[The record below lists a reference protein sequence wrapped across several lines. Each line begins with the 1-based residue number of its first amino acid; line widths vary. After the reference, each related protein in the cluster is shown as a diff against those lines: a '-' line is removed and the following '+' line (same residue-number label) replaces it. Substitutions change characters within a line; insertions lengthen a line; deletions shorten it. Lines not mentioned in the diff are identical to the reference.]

1 MNIDQAAINI
11 SNVLQDSRIETP
23 KGPLT
28 SREHQQLAADL
39 HLLISRAK
47 EVDELE
53 KSNKELTKRLDD
65 AVDELNKHLY
75 RTEDTTEIPEVPE
88 EDFLSEEEEK
98 EILEEIKEAPDPGPI
113 EGPKE

>member
-1 MNIDQAAINI
+1 MNLDQAAINI

-47 EVDELE
+47 EVDEIQ
-53 KSNKELTKRLDD
+53 KELK
-65 AVDELNKHLY
+65 ELK
-75 RTEDTTEIPEVPE
+75 EEFEASKMGAKAPEP
-88 EDFLSEEEEK
+88 
-98 EILEEIKEAPDPGPI
+98 
-113 EGPKE
+113 PKE